1 MDEHTQQL
9 DLTAPIPTGNIKA
22 AAAAAGATSAD
33 LWMVPYE
40 QLHYDPADNIRAVDT
55 EWVAHL
61 AALMQENGYDK
72 GSPLHCYAR
81 KVDGKDLLYVYK
93 GQHRYLAAG
102 HVIATGKNLGKI
114 PVVVRDAK
122 NVNRAEMVID
132 GYLSNNGKQSSP
144 LDLASAIAE
153 LRDIH
158 GMTLAAICKRLNVT
172 DQTIRDVGLL
182 ERAPAQLHQLV
193 RDGQCTG
200 TLAIEQIC
208 LHGGDKALERIV
220 VGISKAA
227 EAGKSKVTK
236 KYLEAV
242 PLLDALSDPA
252 SSAEQTPSAAIT
264 EAEPPAVSTTA
275 VVTVET
281 QAPEQADPRQ
291 CAPVKINDKQSKHLL
306 QALQA
311 VLHDPVFGKLSPGT
325 IRAVHAALLP
335 MADLLDSPKKARIY
349 PVTAPDQDGRC
360 VPANTLRSPVSK
372 RTKKPIAEIY
382 VAQPKAD
389 QWICAA
395 MYNFGDSFA
404 STPLKVGAG
413 TTTYPTRMQATQE
426 GARWLRK
433 TLDHENI
440 KHQKDLPL
448 LLQWLD
454 DVLQSPDPDWTPDMA
469 QVAAKWPR
477 ARPFLPHVRCRESG
491 NTRNS
496 ALLSRSQASTVLQ
509 RSRTAGG

>member
-1 MDEHTQQL
+1 MDDRTQQL

-40 QLHYDPADNIRAVDT
+40 QLHYDPADNVRAVDA

-61 AALMQENGYDK
+61 AALMRENGYDK

-144 LDLASAIAE
+144 LDLATAVAE

-158 GMTLAAICKRLNVT
+158 GMTLTAICKRLNVT

-182 ERAPAQLHQLV
+182 ERAPAELHQLV

-200 TLAIEQIC
+200 TLAIEQIRQ
-208 LHGGDKALERIV
+208 HGGDKALERIV
-220 VGISKAA
+220 LGISKAA
-227 EAGKSKVTK
+227 EAGKTKVTK
-236 KYLEAV
+236 KYLDAA
-242 PLLDALSDPA
+242 PQLDVIPDPTT
-252 SSAEQTPSAAIT
+252 SPEQTTPAAAAADTAPLAASAT
-264 EAEPPAVSTTA
+264 SD
-275 VVTVET
+275 VTVET
-281 QAPEQADPRQ
+281 QAPAQAAPRNSTP
-291 CAPVKINDKQSKHLL
+291 AKVSDKHSKQLL

-349 PVTAPDQDGRC
+349 PITAPDQDGRC
-360 VPANTLRSPVSK
+360 VAADTLRSPVSK

-404 STPLKVGAG
+404 STPLKFGAG
-413 TTTYPTRMQATQE
+413 TTTYPTRMQAVQE

-433 TLDHENI
+433 TLDRENV
-440 KHQKDLPL
+440 KRQKDLPL
-448 LLQWLD
+448 AVQWLD
-454 DVLQSPDPDWTPDMA
+454 DILQSPDLDWTSEMA
-469 QVAAKWPR
+469 QEAAK
-477 ARPFLPHVRCRESG
+477 
-491 NTRNS
+491 
-496 ALLSRSQASTVLQ
+496 
-509 RSRTAGG
+509 